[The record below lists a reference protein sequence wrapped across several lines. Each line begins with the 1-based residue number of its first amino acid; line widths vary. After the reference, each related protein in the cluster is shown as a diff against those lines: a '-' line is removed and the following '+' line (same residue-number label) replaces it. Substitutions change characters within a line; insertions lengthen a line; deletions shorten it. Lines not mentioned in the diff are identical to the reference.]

1 MRPYATARR
10 SATAMLAV
18 VMLLLAGMSTAPP
31 ASASPL
37 TVTVIVETSRG
48 IPVERARVSIDS
60 FYAAQSPL
68 YPWPGQ
74 DAETNA
80 AGEVTFTVPAAGL
93 YTVDLYG
100 AARVG
105 KRVLVAPGLTPTV
118 RLTSWSGASIAFTAV
133 SAVADTHTVNYD
145 VQQLVDGKWRTAPH
159 GRNEW
164 RVPDGWRVTV
174 DALAPGTYRIEV
186 GGVFHVQTITAGTTV
201 REGQDVDLG
210 RHAVV
215 SYSERKLRPTIS
227 RPTAGFTTREW
238 DPDGYAMMC
247 AQVSGVRDGARWT
260 VPVSVLD
267 RSGTTLG
274 LASWSSDSKV
284 CAIDLVDIG
293 TYGPYR
299 FRLHG
304 DEYHHT
310 VTSPVSKKVSITRRA
325 STVKV
330 RLEQTTIERYDEATA
345 LITVTGPLTGE
356 LKIRVDG
363 KYARTVWLGS
373 VHHVDQ
379 KRGPKTYRV
388 KLHVLGKPGRH
399 TISVRRIASEYDKG
413 AVAKPVHVNVVT
425 TKLSGRP
432 TVKVRPFAK
441 GARPKVTVSVP
452 RATTAIPITGKV
464 RFYVNGRSVATARL
478 KASDNGRATVT
489 LPVRPTGKIK
499 VRAVYEGSKRL
510 PGAVSKTVIVKP
522 KK

>member
-1 MRPYATARR
+1 MRHDATARR

-18 VMLLLAGMSTAPP
+18 VMLLLSGLSTAPP
-31 ASASPL
+31 ASAAPL

-48 IPVERARVSIDS
+48 IPVERANVSIRTTYFTGWD
-60 FYAAQSPL
+60 
-68 YPWPGQ
+68 GRE
-74 DAETNA
+74 AETNP
-80 AGEVTFTVPAAGL
+80 AGEATFTVPAAGL
-93 YTVDLYG
+93 YTVDLYNG
-100 AARVG
+100 PASVE
-105 KRVLVAPGLTPTV
+105 KLVLVAPGLNPIV
-118 RLTSWSGASIAFTAV
+118 RLTAWSPASISFTAM
-133 SAVADTHTVNYD
+133 SAVADTHTVDYG
-145 VQQLVDGKWRTAPH
+145 VEQLVDGKWRTAYH
-159 GRNEW
+159 GRQAE
-164 RVPDGWRVTV
+164 RVSGGWRVTV
-174 DALAPGTYRIEV
+174 DALAPGTYRIDV
-186 GGVFHVQTITAGTTV
+186 GGWFHPQTITAGTAV
-201 REGQDVDLG
+201 RAGEDVDLG

-247 AQVSGVRDGARWT
+247 AQVSGAQPGARGT
-260 VPVSVLD
+260 VRAEVLD
-267 RSGTTLG
+267 RSGKVLG
-274 LASWSSDSKV
+274 PAGWVSDSEL
-284 CAIDLVDIG
+284 CAIEVTDIG

-299 FRLHG
+299 FRLQG
-304 DEYHHT
+304 DEYQHT
-310 VTSPVSKKVSITRRA
+310 VTSPLSKRVSVTRRA

-330 RLEQTTIERYDEATA
+330 RLEQTTIERYATATA

-363 KYARTVWLGS
+363 KYAHTVRLRS

-388 KLHVLGKPGRH
+388 KLHVPGKPGRH

-413 AVAKPVHVNVVT
+413 AVAKPVHVNIVT

-452 RATTAIPITGKV
+452 RATTAIPVTGTV

-478 KASDNGRATVT
+478 KASDNGRTTVT
-489 LPVRPTGKIK
+489 LPVKPTGRIK

-510 PGAVSKTVIVKP
+510 PGAVSKTVTVKP
-522 KK
+522 TK